1 MSEADIQNSTDL
13 TGKTAMITGAS
24 SGLGVRFAKVLAAA
38 GARVVIAARRADK
51 LAELADVIT
60 KNGGTA
66 HAVSLDVNDFDAIPD
81 FFATLRDDGFMP
93 DILINNA
100 GMNVVK
106 TALDY
111 SVADYNQ
118 VMGTNLTGP
127 FFLSTEMARH
137 HIAQGSAARIVNI
150 ASVGGFKVLPGLT
163 PYCTSKSGIL
173 MMTKGL
179 AREWART
186 DINVNAICPGYIETE
201 INDFWWKTEGG
212 KKQMAGWP
220 RRRLANQSDLDG
232 ALLLLAGPMG
242 AGMTGTSI
250 TVDDGQYI

>member
-13 TGKTAMITGAS
+13 TGKTALVTGAS

-38 GARVVIAARRADK
+38 GARVVLAARRADK
-51 LAELADVIT
+51 LAELAQVIGD
-60 KNGGTA
+60 NGGTA
-66 HAVSLDVNDFDAIPD
+66 HAVSLDVNDFEAIPD
-81 FFATLRDDGFMP
+81 FFAKLRDEGFMP
-93 DILINNA
+93 NILVNNA

-106 TALDY
+106 SALDY
-111 SVADYNQ
+111 SVADYHQ

-137 HIAQGSAARIVNI
+137 HIAQGSQARIVNI
-150 ASVGGFKVLPGLT
+150 ASVGAFKVLPGLT

-179 AREWART
+179 AREWARK

-212 KKQMAGWP
+212 KKQMEGWP

-232 ALLLLAGPMG
+232 ALLLLTGAMG

-250 TVDDGQYI
+250 TIDDGQYI

>member
-1 MSEADIQNSTDL
+1 
-13 TGKTAMITGAS
+13 
-24 SGLGVRFAKVLAAA
+24 
-38 GARVVIAARRADK
+38 
-51 LAELADVIT
+51 
-60 KNGGTA
+60 
-66 HAVSLDVNDFDAIPD
+66 
-81 FFATLRDDGFMP
+81 
-93 DILINNA
+93 
-100 GMNVVK
+100 
-106 TALDY
+106 
-111 SVADYNQ
+111 
-118 VMGTNLTGP
+118 
-127 FFLSTEMARH
+127 
-137 HIAQGSAARIVNI
+137 
-150 ASVGGFKVLPGLT
+150 
-163 PYCTSKSGIL
+163 